1 MSQREIL
8 RLASLLLLFFSL
20 CNVAKAADKPQQSY
34 ANKSL
39 DTFSIFRPKDNI
51 ETAKDVPV
59 RVRLGETVEQSHG
72 AKGYEHL
79 YMITKP
85 HDQRVVAVLA
95 VLHGGRPILNPRY
108 LEFEYGPI
116 PDLNKISLE
125 TADKLWRS
133 KSTRTDS
140 KPDQGEIEKVYSL
153 QSKSMNGGFIP
164 TKTFELGAVFANN
177 QLKKYRVRSEAVND
191 RWHDVSEQ

>member
-1 MSQREIL
+1 MKVWTYLLVASSLIL
-8 RLASLLLLFFSL
+8 VNSMPSLAS
-20 CNVAKAADKPQQSY
+20 AEKKHPQSY

-72 AKGYEHL
+72 AKGYERL

-116 PDLNKISLE
+116 PDLNKVSLE
-125 TADKLWRS
+125 TADRLWGS
-133 KSTRTDS
+133 KSDKTIS
-140 KPDQGEIEKVYSL
+140 KTDQGEIEKVYKL

-164 TKTFELGAVFANN
+164 NKTFELGAVFANN
-177 QLKKYRVRSEAVND
+177 ELKKFRVRGEAVND
-191 RWHDVSEQ
+191 QWHDVGEQ